1 MRDNERIQRVL
12 AGFQRLGLR
21 YPLSTGSLCAEVRR
35 GACWIAIER
44 VRCLDRSESRVGSCF
59 MMSSWPAWIG
69 AHWSLCFWICD
80 SERPS
85 DRRQAQ
91 PGFPKSSSNVHQ
103 TILFEAS
110 FLDVT
115 SGSKIQNPGSGPLA
129 VPAGQC
135 EDPLSGS
142 WILDLKEIAFFGP
155 GGRRGSA
162 RGRSRL
168 RLMSKQ
174 SAVDVNLVDLG
185 GCCRRAGR
193 SATRGQSARGAW

>member
-85 DRRQAQ
+85 DRRQAR
-91 PGFPKSSSNVHQ
+91 PGFPESSSNVHQ
-103 TILFEAS
+103 TIFFEAS

-135 EDPLSGS
+135 EDPLSRS
-142 WILDLKEIAFFGP
+142 WILDLKEIAFFGEIRRVKSKIQDPSDLP
-155 GGRRGSA
+155 GWGR
-162 RGRSRL
+162 
-168 RLMSKQ
+168 
-174 SAVDVNLVDLG
+174 NE
-185 GCCRRAGR
+185 
-193 SATRGQSARGAW
+193 